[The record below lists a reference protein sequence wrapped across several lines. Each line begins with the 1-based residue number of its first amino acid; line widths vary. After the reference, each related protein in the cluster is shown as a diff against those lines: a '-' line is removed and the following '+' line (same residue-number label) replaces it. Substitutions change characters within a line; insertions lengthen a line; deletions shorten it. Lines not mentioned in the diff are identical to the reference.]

1 MLRDARE
8 RYDLP
13 VVDVIL
19 PAARRAVRVS
29 RTGRIGV
36 ICTTAT
42 AYSRSY
48 DDALAAVPDVEL
60 FTSPCPLFVELVE
73 AGVTGGAELEAIA
86 HDYLEPLRLAG
97 IDTLILG
104 CTHYPLL
111 TGVINYVLGD
121 SVTLV
126 SSAEECAKSTWT
138 TLNGLGLLHH
148 TPRDA
153 TRRFLTTGNPEKFEG
168 IGSRL
173 MGGFVA
179 DVGAVW

>member
-1 MLRDARE
+1 
-8 RYDLP
+8 
-13 VVDVIL
+13 
-19 PAARRAVRVS
+19 
-29 RTGRIGV
+29 
-36 ICTTAT
+36 
-42 AYSRSY
+42 
-48 DDALAAVPDVEL
+48 
-60 FTSPCPLFVELVE
+60 
-73 AGVTGGAELEAIA
+73 
-86 HDYLEPLRLAG
+86 
-97 IDTLILG
+97 
-104 CTHYPLL
+104 
-111 TGVINYVLGD
+111 VLGD